1 MRFEECT
8 NYITDWL
15 LKYSNESKTD
25 GFVVGISGGIDS
37 AVASTLAAKTKKGS
51 YA

>member
-15 LKYSNESKTD
+15 KYSNESKTD
-25 GFVVGISGGIDS
+25 GSLWAFQEE
-37 AVASTLAAKTKKGS
+37 
-51 YA
+51 